1 MTKIP
6 TRDEF
11 AELLSG
17 MTDLSDYDDAIAA
30 YDSLIAE
37 RDDLQ
42 ERYDKWDQ
50 DLTDA
55 CDDIDAQVERI
66 AELEAEVDLFHEC
79 YQRARQ
85 IWRTQHPERA
95 EHFDPDGAVAIAA
108 MVADHDIWEK
118 ASVSKLAARIA
129 ELEAWRGAASEKL
142 GDACETTME
151 LEAACRAALDWYGP
165 DGDHIHEPQRSQLL
179 RALGLPG
186 NYVGVDPL
194 ERIAELEEMVRAAAQ
209 RIEELTLAAR
219 IKELEENDHV

>member
-129 ELEAWRGAASEKL
+129 DDELRMAGKQSAIREKN
-142 GDACETTME
+142 A
-151 LEAACRAALDWYGP
+151 
-165 DGDHIHEPQRSQLL
+165 
-179 RALGLPG
+179 
-186 NYVGVDPL
+186 
-194 ERIAELEEMVRAAAQ
+194 RIAELESDLLFCVNSGDDLILDRDHWKAY
-209 RIEELTLAAR
+209 AR
-219 IKELEENDHV
+219 SLEEGYEQQTGNP